1 MKYLVLFTA
10 LLPVIFLLYS
20 VNKKDSKQPEP
31 KGELVRAVFYG
42 VISVFLSLLIS
53 TPLSFLG
60 LYSEQPTTILGAIS
74 TAFLGAAIPEEV
86 AKYVML
92 WLFLRNNKYFDE
104 RFDCI
109 LYAVCVSMGFAALE
123 NIAFLFINYNSW
135 LSVGIARAA
144 YAVPG
149 HFCFGVLMGYYYSL
163 SRFPHTYVESNRAM
177 ALFLPI
183 LAHGIYDALLF
194 MMRVDEILAIILYI
208 IFLIFCNNIWKFS
221 SQKIE
226 ELLKR
231 DAEEMPNPNT

>member
-42 VISVFLSLLIS
+42 IISVFLSLLIS
-53 TPLSFLG
+53 TPLLFLG

-123 NIAFLFINYNSW
+123 NI
-135 LSVGIARAA
+135 
-144 YAVPG
+144 
-149 HFCFGVLMGYYYSL
+149 
-163 SRFPHTYVESNRAM
+163 TYFWNN
-177 ALFLPI
+177 L
-183 LAHGIYDALLF
+183 
-194 MMRVDEILAIILYI
+194 II
-208 IFLIFCNNIWKFS
+208 
-221 SQKIE
+221 
-226 ELLKR
+226 R
-231 DAEEMPNPNT
+231 